1 VLDLSSQDIYPL
13 MQSILVSL
21 AQICPG
27 IEAVKSKRR
36 CTYLQH
42 LHLAPNHGR
51 EKDVVLKPVCGSI
64 FFTTFSVLYLKITL
78 TDIWSILWVHE
89 CSKMICPE
97 KIESGDCVRIV
108 STCFNIS
115 SGRWSLHKFTIEQ
128 DWPFH
133 PRLYCQ
139 FIDRP
144 N

>member
-64 FFTTFSVLYLKITL
+64 FFYNIFGF
-78 TDIWSILWVHE
+78 ILENH
-89 CSKMICPE
+89 SDGYMKYT
-97 KIESGDCVRIV
+97 V
-108 STCFNIS
+108 SA
-115 SGRWSLHKFTIEQ
+115 
-128 DWPFH
+128 
-133 PRLYCQ
+133 
-139 FIDRP
+139 
-144 N
+144 